1 MFEYDKSLTGIQS
14 SVNKDAMI
22 LVNSYPKV
30 PLTVDCV
37 IFGFT
42 DNLLKVL
49 LIKSDLE
56 QYKDQLSLL
65 GDMVKSNEDLDSA
78 ANRVLLERTGMQNVY
93 LEQVHTFSKVD
104 RHPGGRVITTVYASL
119 LDFKNQELKIH
130 ENELK
135 WHALNQISEMAFDHK
150 HILEV
155 CHKWLQKRIQ
165 EHPLAFSLLPEK
177 FSLRQL
183 QNVYEAILGA
193 QLDRRNFRK
202 KFASMGLLIDTN
214 EMELHVTHRPGKLYK
229 FDYAQYELS
238 KRNWVGI
245 DF

>member
-104 RHPGGRVITTVYASL
+104 RHPGG
-119 LDFKNQELKIH
+119 
-130 ENELK
+130 
-135 WHALNQISEMAFDHK
+135 
-150 HILEV
+150 
-155 CHKWLQKRIQ
+155 
-165 EHPLAFSLLPEK
+165 
-177 FSLRQL
+177 
-183 QNVYEAILGA
+183 
-193 QLDRRNFRK
+193 
-202 KFASMGLLIDTN
+202 GL
-214 EMELHVTHRPGKLYK
+214 
-229 FDYAQYELS
+229 S
-238 KRNWVGI
+238 
-245 DF
+245 

>member
-1 MFEYDKSLTGIQS
+1 MLEYNKSVTGEP
-14 SVNKDAMI
+14 VTTNKDAAI
-22 LVNSYPKV
+22 LVNGYPKV

-42 DNLLKVL
+42 DNMLKVL

-56 QYKDQLSLL
+56 QYKDKLSLL
-65 GDMVKSNEDLDSA
+65 GDMVQSNEDLDNA
-78 ANRVLLERTGMQNVY
+78 AHRVLLERTGMQNVY

-119 LDFKNQELKIH
+119 LDFKNQELRIH

-135 WHALNQISEMAFDHK
+135 WHAVNQITEMAFDHK
-150 HILEV
+150 QILDV
-155 CHKWLQKRIQ
+155 CYAWLQKRIQ

-177 FSLRQL
+177 FSLRQV
-183 QNVYEAILGA
+183 QNVYEAILGT

-202 KFASMGLLIDTN
+202 KFASMGLLIDTD
-214 EMELHVTHRPGKLYK
+214 EMEVNVTHRPGKLYK
-229 FDYAQYELS
+229 FDYAQYEQS